1 MNSAQLQQWLDRLAL
16 VSVQRWMFVAIAMS
30 SVVAAST
37 TTAVVGGGQTP
48 IVLALLIG
56 LAIAAVMRPES
67 HTALLVET
75 IVVWQWIVGVD
86 DTTSPGALAVATCL
100 FVFHAVIALMAVTP
114 SPAVVDRLLVRRW
127 VLRAV
132 GVGVATLA
140 MWLIVAVMAQ
150 PDGPGSVTLTS
161 IALLVLGAL
170 VVATRVLSLPGRS
183 TDDVR

>member
-1 MNSAQLQQWLDRLAL
+1 MNSAQLQEWFDRLAL
-16 VSVQRWMFVAIAMS
+16 VTVQRWVFVATAVS

-48 IVLALLIG
+48 IVLVLLIG
-56 LAIAAVMRPES
+56 LAIAAAVRPDS

-75 IVVWQWIVGVD
+75 VVVWQWVAGVD
-86 DTTSPGALAVATCL
+86 DTTSPGAVAVATCL

-114 SPAVVDRLLVRRW
+114 SSAVVDRLLVRRW

-132 GVGVATLA
+132 GVVVATLA

-150 PDGPGSVTLTS
+150 RDGPGSVALAL
-161 IALLVLGAL
+161 IALLALGAL
-170 VVATRVLSLPGRS
+170 IVATRVLSLPGRS
-183 TDDVR
+183 TEDVR